1 MAFMKRFLFLVSIFG
16 AVLSGAGCSEEDDNT
31 LPQQQRQILSFL
43 TGTLGLRTQE
53 EAEDPSSEVENAPF
67 YTTTGNTAYR
77 WITNYYD
84 ADRGQRAEV
93 VYGSTVTLTL
103 SVYEFDYRKISDRS
117 VPLYTNDESKRTVLT
132 DAGLN
137 PEYWS
142 FAPYTIQLG
151 TTRTIKGLESSLAGC
166 RQGDIVELYMT
177 YTMAYGDDWLY
188 AVEQQSPLAIHF
200 TVDRVE

>member
-1 MAFMKRFLFLVSIFG
+1 MAFMKRFLFIVSLFG
-16 AVLSGAGCSEEDDNT
+16 VMLSGAGCSEEDDNT
-31 LPQQQRQILSFL
+31 LSQQQRQILSFL

-67 YTTTGNTAYR
+67 YTATGNTAYR

-93 VYGSTVTLTL
+93 GYGSTVTLTL
-103 SVYEFDYRKISDRS
+103 SLYKFDYRKISDRS
-117 VPLYTNDESKRTVLT
+117 VPLYTNDESKRVVLT

-137 PEYWS
+137 TEYWT
-142 FAPYTIQLG
+142 FAPYTMTVG
-151 TTRTIKGLESSLAGC
+151 ETRTIKGLESSLVGC